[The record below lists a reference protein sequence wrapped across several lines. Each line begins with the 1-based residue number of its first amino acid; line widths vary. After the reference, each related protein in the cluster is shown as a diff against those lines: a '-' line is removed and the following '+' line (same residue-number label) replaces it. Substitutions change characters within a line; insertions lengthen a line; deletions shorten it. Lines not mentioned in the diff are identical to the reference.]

1 MEELKKE
8 MDVIQTGG
16 GPEKEQP
23 AFECRKLTM
32 RYGKT
37 LALDA
42 VDLTLMPGR
51 IVGLLGPNGS
61 GKTTMIKLANG
72 LLQPTSGEIL
82 IAGNAPGPKSKSL
95 VAYLPDRDFLPPY
108 MNVTQLLDFYSD
120 FFVDFDRE
128 RAEKLL
134 ESLGFDPKQ
143 KLKAMSKGTKEKIQ
157 LVLTMSR
164 RAKIYLLDE
173 PIAGVDPAARDFII
187 RTIIG
192 NYAEDA
198 LVVISTHLIAD
209 IETVLDE
216 VVFLKKGHIVLHKQS
231 DEVIAENGKDIDHVF
246 REVIKEVGMVMMPLY
261 AAMLVLAAAAGLS
274 MRFSIMKGTRDFVAS
289 TVPGVVTL
297 ILMLVYGALI
307 LAMAVMTLVMTT
319 RNFRDNLLG
328 SRGYLMNT
336 LPVTTQSQVLSKS
349 LNGLIWIA
357 LGGVASAVSG
367 TIALLF
373 VMRRQDWTE
382 FFRTINEM
390 FGDRMSPWVMLL
402 QLVIL
407 FVLGALQIVTKIF
420 VSISV
425 GNLWRSKRGLGAV
438 LMFVGLT
445 VLQTLIS
452 NRLTH
457 LVPDASIS
465 YSLMGNG
472 ISMVFGMNSGDAG
485 LFTARQMGFAAGQ
498 DILYIVLFLIGTIW
512 VLRNKMDLQ

>member
-198 LVVISTHLIAD
+198 LVVISTHLIA
-209 IETVLDE
+209 

-246 REVIKEVGMVMMPLY
+246 REV
-261 AAMLVLAAAAGLS
+261 
-274 MRFSIMKGTRDFVAS
+274 
-289 TVPGVVTL
+289 
-297 ILMLVYGALI
+297 
-307 LAMAVMTLVMTT
+307 
-319 RNFRDNLLG
+319 
-328 SRGYLMNT
+328 
-336 LPVTTQSQVLSKS
+336 
-349 LNGLIWIA
+349 
-357 LGGVASAVSG
+357 
-367 TIALLF
+367 
-373 VMRRQDWTE
+373 
-382 FFRTINEM
+382 
-390 FGDRMSPWVMLL
+390 
-402 QLVIL
+402 
-407 FVLGALQIVTKIF
+407 
-420 VSISV
+420 
-425 GNLWRSKRGLGAV
+425 
-438 LMFVGLT
+438 
-445 VLQTLIS
+445 
-452 NRLTH
+452 
-457 LVPDASIS
+457 
-465 YSLMGNG
+465 
-472 ISMVFGMNSGDAG
+472 
-485 LFTARQMGFAAGQ
+485 FAC
-498 DILYIVLFLIGTIW
+498 
-512 VLRNKMDLQ
+512 

>member
-8 MDVIQTGG
+8 MNMIQTGG
-16 GPEKEQP
+16 KPEKEQP

-108 MNVTQLLDFYSD
+108 MNVTQLLEFYSD
-120 FFVDFDRE
+120 FFADFDRE

-134 ESLGFDPKQ
+134 DSLGFEPKQ

-246 REVIKEVGMVMMPLY
+246 REV
-261 AAMLVLAAAAGLS
+261 
-274 MRFSIMKGTRDFVAS
+274 
-289 TVPGVVTL
+289 
-297 ILMLVYGALI
+297 
-307 LAMAVMTLVMTT
+307 
-319 RNFRDNLLG
+319 
-328 SRGYLMNT
+328 
-336 LPVTTQSQVLSKS
+336 
-349 LNGLIWIA
+349 
-357 LGGVASAVSG
+357 
-367 TIALLF
+367 
-373 VMRRQDWTE
+373 
-382 FFRTINEM
+382 
-390 FGDRMSPWVMLL
+390 
-402 QLVIL
+402 
-407 FVLGALQIVTKIF
+407 
-420 VSISV
+420 
-425 GNLWRSKRGLGAV
+425 
-438 LMFVGLT
+438 
-445 VLQTLIS
+445 
-452 NRLTH
+452 
-457 LVPDASIS
+457 
-465 YSLMGNG
+465 
-472 ISMVFGMNSGDAG
+472 
-485 LFTARQMGFAAGQ
+485 FAC
-498 DILYIVLFLIGTIW
+498 
-512 VLRNKMDLQ
+512 